1 MGVTPTTNAC
11 KGQKMF
17 EALSEK
23 LNGVFGRLGNKGRLT
38 EQDVDAALREVR
50 MALLEADVNFR
61 VAREFIARIRE
72 ESLKS
77 DVLKSLSPG
86 QQVVKITNDALVDIL
101 GGSAQ
106 RLEPGPRRP
115 SVILMVGLNGAG
127 KTTASAK
134 LARHLKQ
141 DGQTPVMVAADLQRP
156 AAIQQLE
163 TLGNQIDVAVYQDTN
178 SRNTPDVAKDGVK
191 RATELN
197 AAWAIVDTAGRF
209 QVDDELMSEL
219 ESVKD
224 AVSPDETLL
233 VVDAMTGQEAVE
245 AARQFHDR
253 IGLTGLIMTKMD
265 GDARGGAALSITS
278 VTGVPIKFIGTGERA
293 DALEA
298 FYPDRLASRILG
310 MGDMLSLID
319 KAQAT
324 FDQDEAAAMER
335 KIRQA
340 SFDLD
345 DFLGQ
350 LQQLKQMGP
359 ISQVL
364 EMVPGFSAMKGRIDV
379 DELDGSH
386 LVKTEAII
394 RSMTPEERRRPDII
408 GGSRRRRIA
417 RGSGTTPQ
425 DVNQLLNQF
434 SQMQKMMRQMMG
446 VSGKGSRRQSK
457 KMRRMM
463 RQQGNIFNLPN
474 V

>member
-1 MGVTPTTNAC
+1 
-11 KGQKMF
+11 MF
-17 EALSEK
+17 EALSDK

-38 EQDVDAALREVR
+38 ERDVDEALREVR

-72 ESLKS
+72 EALKS

-101 GGSAQ
+101 GGKVH
-106 RLEPGPRRP
+106 RLKAGPRRP

-141 DGQTPVMVAADLQRP
+141 DGQLPLMVAADLQRP

-163 TLGNQIDVAVYQDTN
+163 TLGGQIDVSVYQDAK
-178 SRNTPDVAKDGVK
+178 SGNTPKVAKDGVK
-191 RATELN
+191 RAAELN

-245 AARQFHDR
+245 AAKQVHDR

-278 VTGVPIKFIGTGERA
+278 VTGVPIKFMGTGERA

-310 MGDMLSLID
+310 MGDMLTLID
-319 KAQAT
+319 KAQAS
-324 FDQDEAAAMER
+324 FDEDEAAEMER

-340 SFDLD
+340 TFDLD

-364 EMVPGFSAMKGRIDV
+364 EMVPGFSAMKGKVSV

-394 RSMTPEERRRPDII
+394 RSMTPEERRRPEII

-434 SQMQKMMRQMMG
+434 SQMQKMMRQFMG
-446 VSGKGSRRQSK
+446 VSSGKGSKRQSK

-463 RQQGNIFNLPN
+463 RQQGNILNMPN
-474 V
+474 MR

>member
-1 MGVTPTTNAC
+1 
-11 KGQKMF
+11 MF

-38 EQDVDAALREVR
+38 ERDVDAALREVR

-101 GGSAQ
+101 GGKVH

-163 TLGNQIDVAVYQDTN
+163 TLGGQIDVAVYQDTK
-178 SRNTPDVAKDGVK
+178 SSDTPKVAKEGVK
-191 RATELN
+191 RAAELN

-219 ESVKD
+219 ETVKD

-245 AARQFHDR
+245 AAKQFHER

-298 FYPDRLASRILG
+298 FHPDRLASRILG
-310 MGDMLSLID
+310 MGDMLTFIEQ
-319 KAQAT
+319 AQT
-324 FDQDEAAAMER
+324 KFDQDEAAEMQR
-335 KIRQA
+335 KIRQQT
-340 SFDLD
+340 FDLE

-350 LQQLKQMGP
+350 LEQLKQMGP

-364 EMVPGFSAMKGRIDV
+364 EMIPGFSGMKGRFDT
-379 DELDGSH
+379 DDLDGSH
-386 LVKTEAII
+386 FVKMEAII
-394 RSMTPEERRRPDII
+394 RSMTPDERRRPEII

-425 DVNQLLNQF
+425 DVNMLLNQF
-434 SQMQKMMRQMMG
+434 AQMQKMMRQMMG
-446 VSGKGSRRQSK
+446 VPTGRGSKRQSK
-457 KMRRMM
+457 KMRRLM
-463 RQQGNIFNLPN
+463 RQQGNVFNLPN